1 MSSIES
7 IDEILQNHEPAL
19 PSSRLSGIEKI
30 ATRIVLGLG
39 ILLLIGLIF
48 QNDMVWDD
56 GLRPVIWE
64 PVEADAGE
72 EGDSPYTRT
81 NTAIYTFSL
90 LVSVVVFQALFRTL
104 NLPVMIR

>member
-19 PSSRLSGIEKI
+19 PSSRLSVLERV

-39 ILLLIGLIF
+39 ILLLIGLVF
-48 QNDMVWDD
+48 QNEMVWDD

-64 PVEADAGE
+64 PVEADA
-72 EGDSPYTRT
+72 
-81 NTAIYTFSL
+81 
-90 LVSVVVFQALFRTL
+90 
-104 NLPVMIR
+104 